1 MKKQIL
7 KYILLLIFSIS
18 FFIFQKLNAQTALS
32 NLELETKLNNRFYLI
47 DEKDN
52 MLYLW
57 VNVKGNPII
66 YNKEKT
72 PINVALVLDRSGSMS
87 GAKLNYA
94 RKATK
99 YIIDNLG
106 KKDKLSIITYDHRV
120 TLVSPSS
127 YVKKKKKL
135 KKQVDLIVHDGA
147 TNLSGGMFEG
157 YAQVQKSYEM
167 GYVNRVLL
175 MSDGLAN
182 RGITDRFRL
191 QDSVKHLNRINN
203 ITIST
208 FGLGADFDE
217 DLMEALADYGGANYY
232 FIDKAEKIQSIFSKE
247 LQYVQSVIA
256 QNVMLNVEFP
266 TDVLNLEE
274 VYAYPFL
281 LHENQVSISFS
292 DIFATEEKAVLLSF
306 KINENATKDIKL
318 NVSLTYNNIQEKEKT
333 TFLQQKIE
341 MKASSEQQ
349 EITAHKN
356 KDVSKNIAIFK
367 SNKLLSKAI
376 YEADKGNYEQARF
389 LTSESKETLAGL
401 INNFPADSILLKQQA
416 LNDDYLYQIGH
427 IERYN
432 EYRTKMLQKNTKN
445 ENYKIRKRKE

>member
-1 MKKQIL
+1 
-7 KYILLLIFSIS
+7 
-18 FFIFQKLNAQTALS
+18 
-32 NLELETKLNNRFYLI
+32 
-47 DEKDN
+47 
-52 MLYLW
+52 
-57 VNVKGNPII
+57 
-66 YNKEKT
+66 
-72 PINVALVLDRSGSMS
+72 MS

-106 KKDKLSIITYDHRV
+106 KNDKLSIITYDHRV

-127 YVKKKKKL
+127 YIRNKKKL
-135 KKQVDLIVHDGA
+135 KKQIDLIVHDGA

-157 YAQVQKSYEM
+157 YAQVQKSYEK

-232 FIDKAEKIQSIFSKE
+232 FIDKAEKIQDIFSKE

-256 QNVMLNVEFP
+256 QNVMLNVQFP
-266 TDVLNLEE
+266 AEMLQLEE
-274 VYAYPFL
+274 VYAYPFSV
-281 LHENQVSISFS
+281 HNNNISVSFS
-292 DIFATEEKAVLLSF
+292 DIFATEQKAVLLCF
-306 KINENATKDIKL
+306 KINEKAEKDIYL
-318 NVSLTYNNIQEKEKT
+318 SVSLTYNNVEEKGKVAFWE
-333 TFLQQKIE
+333 QKMEI
-341 MKASSEQQ
+341 KASHKVT
-349 EITAHKN
+349 EITAHENKN
-356 KDVSKNIAIFK
+356 VNKNTAIFK
-367 SNKLLSKAI
+367 SNKLLSEAI
-376 YEADKGNYEQARF
+376 YEADKGNYEKARL
-389 LTSESKETLAGL
+389 LTNKSKETLGDL
-401 INNFPADSILLKQQA
+401 IKDFPADSVLLKQQA
-416 LNDDYLYQIGH
+416 LNEDYLYQIGH